1 VNIKTL
7 AQVGRFKE
15 IVSVLVKYGFGDV
28 VDMLDLPGK
37 KLAHR
42 IAATD
47 PEKTTF
53 ERIRLALDELGPT
66 FVKFG
71 QIMSLRSEL
80 LPKPMVEELQNL
92 QDNASPIDV
101 VAVRQVIEQTLM
113 TTLEEV
119 CILFDDTPLAA
130 ASLSQVHRGVLR
142 SDRSVVAFKVQRPDI
157 RDKIERDLGI
167 MAAIAERLHER
178 VEDLQVHNLPALV
191 ALVRRTLERELD
203 FSREARYM
211 QIAGSYMRDVPGIY
225 VPEVFTDLTTERL
238 LVMEY
243 VEGESLRDLS
253 PAELERPERLACR
266 GLRAT
271 VKQILEDGFFHADP
285 HPGNILILDGK
296 TIGLL
301 DWGMVGRLTP
311 KDRQELID
319 LLAAVVEKDSERL
332 VDAILAIAESG
343 TQIDRRS
350 LERDLLDLLDAH
362 LTASVAELRLGQ
374 LMMEI
379 MDLMRDYRLSI
390 PSDLFMMIKSLVT
403 AEGAVRRIYPQLD
416 VVSEVRPYVSRL
428 AKERFK
434 PEVIWHNLRALVF
447 KLAVSPTRFPRRISD
462 IVEKM
467 ERGQLRIGFEHR
479 NLSGLQNTFEKIFS
493 RLTMGV
499 IVAAMIIG
507 SSMIIT
513 TGLPPL
519 FHGYPLLGLIGFLI
533 SGVFGLW
540 LIYDIVRNR

>member
-1 VNIKTL
+1 
-7 AQVGRFKE
+7 
-15 IVSVLVKYGFGDV
+15 
-28 VDMLDLPGK
+28 
-37 KLAHR
+37 
-42 IAATD
+42 
-47 PEKTTF
+47 
-53 ERIRLALDELGPT
+53 
-66 FVKFG
+66 
-71 QIMSLRSEL
+71 
-80 LPKPMVEELQNL
+80 
-92 QDNASPIDV
+92 
-101 VAVRQVIEQTLM
+101 
-113 TTLEEV
+113 
-119 CILFDDTPLAA
+119 
-130 ASLSQVHRGVLR
+130 
-142 SDRSVVAFKVQRPDI
+142 VAFKVQRPDI

-167 MAAIAERLHER
+167 MAAIAERLHDR
-178 VEDLQVHNLPALV
+178 VENLRVHNLPALV

-203 FSREARYM
+203 FGREARYM
-211 QIAGSYMRDVPGIY
+211 QIARSYMRDVPGIY

-243 VEGESLRDLS
+243 VEGESLRELS
-253 PAELERPERLACR
+253 PADLEQPERLACR

-311 KDRQELID
+311 KDRHELVD
-319 LLAAVVEKDSERL
+319 LLGAVVEKDSERL

-379 MDLMRDYRLSI
+379 MDLMREYRLSI

-403 AEGAVRRIYPQLD
+403 AEGTVRRIYPRLD
-416 VVSEVRPYVSRL
+416 VVSEVRPYVTRL
-428 AKERFK
+428 AKERFR

-447 KLAVSPTRFPRRISD
+447 KLAVSPTRFPRRIGD

-467 ERGQLRIGFEHR
+467 ERGRLRIGFEHR

-519 FHGYPLLGLIGFLI
+519 FHGYPLLGLIGFSI
-533 SGVFGLW
+533 SGLFGLW